1 MKSSFSRVFIA
12 LLRASHFP
20 QTLAMTVALGV
31 CAWVTGVRDQNLAV
45 FVAAVLFG
53 QFSVGWVNDFIDA
66 RLDRTVGRSEK
77 PIVAG
82 ALETSS
88 LKAPIAIA
96 LILVVPLSI
105 LAAGWIGGLAHILA
119 VASAQLYNLYLSR
132 NVWSWLPYA
141 VSFALLPLFVSQAA
155 AKTLW
160 PELPMILLFSLVGV
174 IAHLLNA
181 LPDIEIDRKAGK
193 GGLVVSLGRKKSL
206 ALTVGLS
213 VVALGVLIY
222 LSLSSTT
229 PAAT

>member
-1 MKSSFSRVFIA
+1 MKSSFSRALIA

-20 QTLAMTVALGV
+20 QTLAMTVALGI
-31 CAWVTGVRDQNLAV
+31 CAWVMGVRDQNLVV

-82 ALETSS
+82 TLETSS
-88 LKAPIAIA
+88 LKVPIAIA

-105 LAAGWIGGLAHILA
+105 LAAGWIGGLAHIAA
-119 VASAQLYNLYLSR
+119 VGSAHIYNVYLSR
-132 NVWSWLPYA
+132 TVWSWVPYA
-141 VSFALLPLFVSQAA
+141 VSFSLLPFFVAQAGSRV
-155 AKTLW
+155 LW

-181 LPDIEIDRKAGK
+181 LPDIAIDREGGK
-193 GGLVVSLGRKKSL
+193 GGLVVSLGRQKSL
-206 ALTVGLS
+206 LLVAGLLAL
-213 VVALGVLIY
+213 AICVLLY
-222 LSLSSTT
+222 LVS
-229 PAAT
+229 

>member
-1 MKSSFSRVFIA
+1 MKSSFSRAVIA

-20 QTLAMTVALGV
+20 QTLAMTVALGI
-31 CAWVTGVRDQNLAV
+31 CAWVMGVRDQNLVV

-82 ALETSS
+82 TLETSS
-88 LKAPIAIA
+88 LKVPIAIA

-105 LAAGWIGGLAHILA
+105 LAAGWIGGLAHIAA
-119 VASAQLYNLYLSR
+119 VGSAHIYNVYLSR
-132 NVWSWLPYA
+132 TVWSWVPYA
-141 VSFALLPLFVSQAA
+141 VSFSLLPFFVAQAGSRV
-155 AKTLW
+155 LW

-181 LPDIEIDRKAGK
+181 LPDIAIDREGGK
-193 GGLVVSLGRKKSL
+193 GGLVVSLGRQKSL
-206 ALTVGLS
+206 LLVAGLLAL
-213 VVALGVLIY
+213 AICVLLY
-222 LSLSSTT
+222 LVS
-229 PAAT
+229 

>member
-1 MKSSFSRVFIA
+1 MKNSFSRAAIA

-20 QTLAMTVALGV
+20 QTLAMTVALGF
-31 CAWVTGVRDQNLAV
+31 CAWFTGVRDNNLAL

-66 RLDRTVGRSEK
+66 RLDRSVGRSEK

-88 LKAPIAIA
+88 LKLPIAIA
-96 LILVVPLSI
+96 LILVVSLSI

-119 VASAQLYNLYLSR
+119 VASAQIYNLYLSR

-141 VSFALLPLFVSQAA
+141 VSFALLPLFVAQSA
-155 AKTLW
+155 AKTIW

-181 LPDIEIDRKAGK
+181 LPDVEIDREAGK
-193 GGLVVSLGRKKSL
+193 GGLVVSLGRTRTLWLASVLICLAIVSLLSL
-206 ALTVGLS
+206 AVG
-213 VVALGVLIY
+213 V
-222 LSLSSTT
+222 
-229 PAAT
+229 

>member
-1 MKSSFSRVFIA
+1 MKSSFSRVLIA

-31 CAWVTGVRDQNLAV
+31 CAWVMGVRDQNLVV

-82 ALETSS
+82 TLETSS
-88 LKAPIAIA
+88 LKVPIAIA

-105 LAAGWIGGLAHILA
+105 LAAGRIGGLAHIAA
-119 VASAQLYNLYLSR
+119 VGSAHIYNVYLSR
-132 NVWSWLPYA
+132 TVWSWVPYA
-141 VSFALLPLFVSQAA
+141 VSFSLLPFFVAQAGSRV
-155 AKTLW
+155 LW

-181 LPDIEIDRKAGK
+181 LPDIAIDREGGK
-193 GGLVVSLGRKKSL
+193 GGLVVSLGRQKSL
-206 ALTVGLS
+206 LLVAVLFALAICVLLYL
-213 VVALGVLIY
+213 VA
-222 LSLSSTT
+222 
-229 PAAT
+229 